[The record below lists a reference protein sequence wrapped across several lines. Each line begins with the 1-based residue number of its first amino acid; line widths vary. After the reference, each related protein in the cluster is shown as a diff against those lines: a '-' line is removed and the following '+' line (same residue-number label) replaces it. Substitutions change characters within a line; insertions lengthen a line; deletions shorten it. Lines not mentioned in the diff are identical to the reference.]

1 MNLAYSFLKPMNIPY
16 KTLANNADF
25 WFQTEILNVTVCI
38 YRYKEAIF
46 GVEWTDFSPTQQL
59 PLLFVLTVQKANH
72 SMLETQR
79 LHTLWTKNQDAMPSV
94 FAFIGSAFKN
104 EGIEFI
110 STATHLPDTHHLNL
124 FKTLHD

>member
-1 MNLAYSFLKPMNIPY
+1 MNPAYSFLKPINIPY
-16 KTLANNADF
+16 KALANNADF
-25 WFQTEILNVTVCI
+25 WLQTDISGVTVCI
-38 YRYKEAIF
+38 YRGQDAVF

-79 LHTLWTKNQDAMPSV
+79 LHTLWTKNPDVMPSV
-94 FAFIGSAFKN
+94 FALIGSAFKN

-110 STATHLPDTHHLNL
+110 PTATHLPDTHHSNP